1 MRLAYD
7 GRENE
12 EGKNMLDR
20 LVKGAMI
27 GAVCVS
33 LSFGVYG
40 CSSTETDPASCPAQ
54 SDEVASAEVE
64 DTVVEDTP
72 NVAVLPIPNESLA
85 WTMGSAEE
93 DGFQPIALGESAVVG
108 ECSFDVREA
117 SWKTGEYWL
126 PSEGTPCTS
135 TSYDVEQGT
144 ALLLL
149 RGIYEN
155 PTDEPANVS
164 GSVGVRAMLDGVG
177 AYEGWADIASY
188 YGEMVGQAA
197 PGEKGDFVVGI
208 PVPED
213 AMADFA
219 QAEVRFEILDA
230 SGLPQASYCLSL
242 DSSELS

>member
-1 MRLAYD
+1 MF
-7 GRENE
+7 
-12 EGKNMLDR
+12 DR
-20 LVKGAMI
+20 LVRGAMI

-64 DTVVEDTP
+64 DTVAEDTP

-93 DGFQPIALGESAVVG
+93 DGFLPLELEESAAAG
-108 ECSFDVREA
+108 ECSFYVREA

-155 PTDEPANVS
+155 PTDVSANVS
-164 GSVGVRAMLDGVG
+164 GSVRVRAMLDGVG

-188 YGEMVGQAA
+188 YGEMVGEAA
-197 PGEKGDFVVGI
+197 PGEKADFVVGI

-219 QAEVRFEILDA
+219 QAEVRFEVLDA
-230 SGLPQASYCLSL
+230 FGQPQASYCLSL